1 MLQWLCLGWILGLAC
16 MGKSFLNIELNS
28 ISVIFLAVLCY
39 FCSSKLNAI
48 LKNSLYKGLLVGTC
62 ILIGI
67 FLGHGYAN
75 QQLSQRLL
83 NVEHE
88 VQQKHIIV
96 YVKHLNKLSDQSIQ
110 QLLEVLNLDGRTVT
124 WMGFLPKNSSDA
136 SQLSVNHKNL
146 NMLELGHY
154 YRLQGQVRPN
164 HSYATPGAFDVE
176 KWALQQNVMAGFRI
190 KQIEQLDSA
199 TVSTLGHSQY
209 VREQRSLTQQF
220 LLWVEKKRLQLREFI
235 ARQPVQNKGLLLA
248 LLTGDESLLN
258 PATEQQFRRMGMSH
272 LLAISGPHVLIFA
285 LMVCTMLRLLVARSM
300 PQLYLRWPRQ
310 YFLAST
316 KSAGFKTSDS
326 ERRLTVIH

>member
-1 MLQWLCLGWILGLAC
+1 M
-16 MGKSFLNIELNS
+16 
-28 ISVIFLAVLCY
+28 
-39 FCSSKLNAI
+39 
-48 LKNSLYKGLLVGTC
+48 
-62 ILIGI
+62 
-67 FLGHGYAN
+67 
-75 QQLSQRLL
+75 
-83 NVEHE
+83 
-88 VQQKHIIV
+88 
-96 YVKHLNKLSDQSIQ
+96 
-110 QLLEVLNLDGRTVT
+110 EVLNLDGRTVT

-248 LLTGDESLLN
+248 LLTGDESL
-258 PATEQQFRRMGMSH
+258 
-272 LLAISGPHVLIFA
+272 
-285 LMVCTMLRLLVARSM
+285 
-300 PQLYLRWPRQ
+300 
-310 YFLAST
+310 
-316 KSAGFKTSDS
+316 
-326 ERRLTVIH
+326 